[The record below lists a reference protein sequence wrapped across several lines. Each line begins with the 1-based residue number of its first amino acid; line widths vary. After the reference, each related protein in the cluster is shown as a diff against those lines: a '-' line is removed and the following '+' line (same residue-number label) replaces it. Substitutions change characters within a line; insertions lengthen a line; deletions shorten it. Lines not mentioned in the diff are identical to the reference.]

1 MPAEATGRDAAP
13 TALAMPPEIMTE
25 SPPRA
30 TPSDAP
36 HPGPGHAAA
45 AAHGGGHARG
55 HAHGHEGH
63 GPTGS
68 VRALTLAALGI
79 VFGDIGT
86 SPLYTLKGCLVGEH
100 GAGTSPE
107 AVLGV
112 LSLIFWSLTLVVAVK
127 YLTFIMRAD
136 NGGEGGILALLA
148 LVPKRLRETKRSSV
162 ALISVLV
169 LVGAGLLYGDGI
181 ITPAISVLS
190 AVEGLDLATD
200 AFHPFIIPIT
210 CVILVGLFS
219 IQSRGTGSVGRFFGP
234 VMLLWF
240 VTIGVLG
247 AVHVASFPLVL
258 GALSPLHAI
267 AFFTSPHGW
276 TAFPV
281 LGGVVLAV
289 TGGEALYADMGHFGP
304 RPIRIGWWA
313 VAMPGLVLNYL
324 GQGALVLA
332 NPAALNEPSFSPFFA
347 MVPQGI
353 GTYALVALATCATV
367 IASQALISGAF
378 SLTHQAVQLGYFP
391 RVDVQHTSREAEGQI
406 YVPIVNW
413 GIMIACVILVLA
425 FQHSE
430 RLAAAYGIAVTGTM
444 GITSIVYFV
453 VTRET
458 WGWPLGKSVPLLAL
472 FLSLDLPFFG
482 ANLLKFFEGGYVP
495 ILVGAAFFVVMVIWR
510 RGRALLREHHD
521 AHSPLMDDFL
531 RDIDGVLSGRV
542 PGIGIFMVSNSAR
555 VPPTLF
561 HYAKRIRVLPETVVL
576 MTVVTEHVPNVAAA
590 DRFTVS
596 GVGSGIHRVIVR
608 SGFME
613 TPNAPELADEAL
625 ARLGIAAGPEDI
637 TFYVGRE
644 TFLAT
649 NRGKMGAWSEGI
661 FAFLSRNAQP
671 ATVYFAIPPEQVVEL
686 GAQIDL

>member
-1 MPAEATGRDAAP
+1 MRFAPTMIEKPSQAPHASPAE
-13 TALAMPPEIMTE
+13 
-25 SPPRA
+25 PRA
-30 TPSDAP
+30 AEARA
-36 HPGPGHAAA
+36 HEPGHDSAKAGA
-45 AAHGGGHARG
+45 GGHAH
-55 HAHGHEGH
+55 HA
-63 GPTGS
+63 PAGS
-68 VRALTLAALGI
+68 IGALTLAALGI

-100 GAGTSPE
+100 GAGTTPD

-112 LSLIFWSLTLVVAVK
+112 LSLIVWSLTLVVAVK
-127 YLTFIMRAD
+127 YLSFVMRAD

-148 LVPKRLRETKRSSV
+148 LVPKGLREGPGTRIGAVS
-162 ALISVLV
+162 ILV
-169 LVGAGLLYGDGI
+169 LIGAALLYGDGI

-200 AFHPFIIPIT
+200 KFHPFILPIT

-234 VMLLWF
+234 VMLAWF
-240 VTIGVLG
+240 VTIGILG
-247 AVHVASFPLVL
+247 IVQIVKAPLVL
-258 GALSPLHAI
+258 EALSPLRAI
-267 AFFTSPHGW
+267 SFFTDPRGW
-276 TAFPV
+276 AAFPV

-324 GQGALVLA
+324 GQGAIVLA
-332 NPAALNEPSFSPFFA
+332 NPHALDDASYSPFFA
-347 MVPQGI
+347 MVPQGV
-353 GTYALVALATCATV
+353 GTYALVGLATCATV

-391 RVDVQHTSREAEGQI
+391 RVDVRHTSHEAEGQI
-406 YVPIVNW
+406 YVPTINW
-413 GIMIACVILVLA
+413 GIMLACVVLVLA

-444 GITSIVYFV
+444 GITSVVYFV
-453 VTRET
+453 VTRTT
-458 WGWPLGKSVPLLAL
+458 WRWPLAKALPLLVL
-472 FLSLDLPFFG
+472 FLSFDLPFFG

-495 ILVGAAFFVVMVIWR
+495 ILVGAAFFLVMVLWR
-510 RGRALLREHHD
+510 RGRALLREYHD
-521 AHSPLMDDFL
+521 TVAPPMDEFL
-531 RDIDGVLSGRV
+531 RDIDGMLSGRV
-542 PGIGIFMVSNSAR
+542 PGIGIFMVSNSSR

-561 HYAKRIRVLPETVVL
+561 HYAQRIHVLPETVVL
-576 MTVVTEHVPNVAAA
+576 MTVVTEHVPTVPRAE
-590 DRFTVS
+590 RFSVET
-596 GVGSGIHRVIVR
+596 VGSGVHRAIVR

-613 TPNAPELADEAL
+613 TPNAPELAEEAFS
-625 ARLGIAAGPEDI
+625 RLGIAADPSAV
-637 TFYVGRE
+637 TFYVGHE

-649 NRGKMGAWSEGI
+649 NRGKMGSWSEGI
-661 FAFLSRNAQP
+661 FAFLARNAQP
-671 ATVYFAIPPEQVVEL
+671 ATAYFGIPPEQVVEL